1 METQK
6 MFKKT
11 TLAVALSLFA
21 IPAFAQTTVGTVQV
35 SAEGLP
41 HVASYCDEIGSMSVS
56 DRSDYTPGLAQS
68 VASGI
73 SLKTITVSDCERA
86 GLI

>member
-1 METQK
+1 

-35 SAEGLP
+35 
-41 HVASYCDEIGSMSVS
+41 
-56 DRSDYTPGLAQS
+56 
-68 VASGI
+68 ASGI